1 MKIINYFI
9 KLSLIIIVLVV
20 AKSSTNVATTKVEND
35 NINKTINANDI
46 FMRRFLI
53 LWNIKNPLLNF
64 IFGGFF

>member
-35 NINKTINANDI
+35 NINKTINLSTKA
-46 FMRRFLI
+46 L
-53 LWNIKNPLLNF
+53 KLLKLKKH
-64 IFGGFF
+64 